1 MEVIICEDA
10 AQIGTIAADA
20 IEALLT
26 RKPAAVLG
34 LATGSSPLAIY
45 DELATRC
52 AAGAITFGQ
61 ARGFT
66 LDEYVGLPADHP
78 ERYRNVIDT
87 VFVSRVDFA
96 PGAVAGPDGLAS
108 DIPASCAAYEAA
120 IREAGGVDLQI
131 LGIGTDGHIGFNEPT
146 SSLASRT
153 RIKTLTPQTRQDN
166 ARFFASEAEV
176 PNHVITMGIGTIME
190 ARQNLMLAFGANKAQ
205 AIAEAVEGPITSLN
219 PASILQM
226 HPDAKVFLDA
236 DAAAQLKRSEYYRW
250 VYDNKPD
257 WQHL

>member
-1 MEVIICEDA
+1 MEIIIQQTPEVATEVAARAVARLFEEKPDAVI
-10 AQIGTIAADA
+10 
-20 IEALLT
+20 
-26 RKPAAVLG
+26 G
-34 LATGSSPLAIY
+34 LATGSTPLLLYRALIAMKL
-45 DELATRC
+45 DWSRVR
-52 AAGAITFGQ
+52 TFN
-61 ARGFT
+61 
-66 LDEYVGLPADHP
+66 LDEYIGLPIEHP
-78 ERYRNVIDT
+78 QSYHSFMWENLFRHVGIPKQNVHI
-87 VFVSRVDFA
+87 
-96 PGAVAGPDGLAS
+96 PDGNAK
-108 DIPASCAAYEAA
+108 DIPKFCAQYEQK
-120 IREAGGVDLQI
+120 IRDAGGIDLQI

-176 PNHVITMGIGTIME
+176 PNHVITMGIGTLME

-205 AIAEAVEGPITSLN
+205 AIAEAVEGPITSIN

-226 HPDAKVFLDA
+226 HPDAKVFLDTG
-236 DAAAQLKRSEYYRW
+236 AASQLKRADYYRW

>member
-1 MEVIICEDA
+1 MEAIICEDA
-10 AQIGTIAADA
+10 AQIGIIAADA

-26 RKPAAVLG
+26 RKSAAVLG

-45 DELATRC
+45 DELAARC
-52 AAGAITFGQ
+52 AAGRITFGK

-131 LGIGTDGHIGFNEPT
+131 LGIGTDGHIGFNEPG

-153 RIKTLTPQTRQDN
+153 R
-166 ARFFASEAEV
+166 
-176 PNHVITMGIGTIME
+176 
-190 ARQNLMLAFGANKAQ
+190 
-205 AIAEAVEGPITSLN
+205 
-219 PASILQM
+219 
-226 HPDAKVFLDA
+226 
-236 DAAAQLKRSEYYRW
+236 
-250 VYDNKPD
+250 
-257 WQHL
+257 